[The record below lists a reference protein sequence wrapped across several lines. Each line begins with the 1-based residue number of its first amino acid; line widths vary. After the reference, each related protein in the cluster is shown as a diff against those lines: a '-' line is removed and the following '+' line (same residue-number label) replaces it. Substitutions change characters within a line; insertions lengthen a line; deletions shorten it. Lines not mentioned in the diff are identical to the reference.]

1 MIGCFFIELNELP
14 KHHNRRVKPQSSFVC
29 YESYFTMY
37 DFKLEKVE
45 RERMACRLFLFK
57 KENEETKNDLDHVFN
72 TLPNTVE
79 LDKILW
85 DLNHNLDPNQKGFC
99 ELEDLVALVQDHVT
113 DKRTC
118 LNLNTLICD
127 NLEFKN
133 SECVF
138 YSPLVSLPPPY
149 FRYGHEVDSIDLVI
163 KLNQELKALDSHQQ
177 GFVPQSLFKQVCD
190 KLRIK
195 VKIAD
200 DFVD

>member
-1 MIGCFFIELNELP
+1 
-14 KHHNRRVKPQSSFVC
+14 
-29 YESYFTMY
+29 
-37 DFKLEKVE
+37 
-45 RERMACRLFLFK
+45 
-57 KENEETKNDLDHVFN
+57 
-72 TLPNTVE
+72 LPNTVE

-99 ELEDLVALVQDHVT
+99 ELEDLVALVQEHVT

-133 SECVF
+133 SEFVF